1 MTLMDAPTIW
11 PPVIDHSS
19 PVPYY
24 AQVKETL
31 RGRIERRLETGNEA
45 HSFRVSRNCVRCSTS
60 AAP

>member
-1 MTLMDAPTIW
+1 MILNDTPTIW

-31 RGRIERRLETGNEA
+31 RGRIERGDLETG
-45 HSFRVSRNCVRCSTS
+45 R
-60 AAP
+60 AASG

>member
-1 MTLMDAPTIW
+1 MVLNDTPTIW

-31 RGRIERRLETGNEA
+31 RGRIERGDWKSGAQLPG
-45 HSFRVSRNCVRCSTS
+45 
-60 AAP
+60 